1 VITVE
6 DGQLVGQL
14 GQQPKVPFFAES
26 DGKFVARIV
35 NLEIDFVKDH
45 DGKVTSLELHQ
56 DGSDVTMNR
65 LDDLPGGPRAK

>member
-1 VITVE
+1 VITLE

-14 GQQPKVPFFAES
+14 GQQPKVPLFAES
-26 DGKFVARIV
+26 NGKFVARIV

-56 DGSDVTMNR
+56 DGSDVTMKR
-65 LDDLPGGPRAK
+65 LDDLPTLRF